1 MPNYIKPTI
10 TVAANKNSATNN
22 PGPLSVA
29 LSLNT
34 ADLLAVDSVQSEI
47 VSITDGGHKILLD
60 GATLSGG
67 DGAGG
72 TVGGYVYFANVSA
85 ASATNFIYIGV
96 GADNDIAADLSAAD
110 QIDDFSDDGA
120 GNANVGATRFMTLA
134 VGEFAWFPWDYTTR
148 LYIDTNAATAQ
159 KLEYWVFDRG

>member
-10 TVAANKNSATNN
+10 TVAANKNTATNN

-29 LSLNT
+29 LSLST
-34 ADLLAVDSVQSEI
+34 ADLLSVDNVQSEI
-47 VSITDGGHKILLD
+47 VSITDGGEKILLD
-60 GATLSGG
+60 GEKLSGG

-72 TVGGYVYFANVSA
+72 TVGGYVYFSNISA
-85 ASATNFIYIGV
+85 ASTTNFIYIGV
-96 GADNDIAADLSAAD
+96 ADDTQAATDMSGTNQVDDMSA
-110 QIDDFSDDGA
+110 
-120 GNANVGATRFMTLA
+120 ATRFMTLK

-159 KLEYWVFDRG
+159 KLEYWVFDRAS

>member
-10 TVAANKNSATNN
+10 TVSANKNSATNN

-34 ADLLAVDSVQSEI
+34 ADLLKVDSVQSEI
-47 VSITDGGHKILLD
+47 VSITDGDHKILLD
-60 GATLSGG
+60 GETLSGG

-72 TVGGYVYFANVSA
+72 TVGGYVYLANVSA
-85 ASATNFIYIGV
+85 TSATNFIYIGV
-96 GADNDIAADLSAAD
+96 ADDTQAAGDLSGTNQVDAMEA
-110 QIDDFSDDGA
+110 
-120 GNANVGATRFMTLA
+120 ATRFMTLA

-148 LYIDTNAATAQ
+148 LYIDTNASSAQ

>member
-10 TVAANKNSATNN
+10 TVSANKNSATNN

-29 LSLNT
+29 LSLST
-34 ADLLAVDSVQSEI
+34 ADLLSVDNVQSEI

-96 GADNDIAADLSAAD
+96 GSDADVAQDLSGTDQMDDFDNDTA
-110 QIDDFSDDGA
+110 
-120 GNANVGATRFMTLA
+120 NAIRFMTLK
-134 VGEFAWFPWDYTTR
+134 VGEFAWFPYDYTTR
-148 LYIDTNAATAQ
+148 LFIDTNAATAQ
-159 KLEYWVFDRG
+159 KLEYWVFDRA

>member
-10 TVAANKNSATNN
+10 TVSANKNSATNN

-34 ADLLAVDSVQSEI
+34 ADLLKVDSVQSEI

-60 GATLSGG
+60 GETLRGG

-85 ASATNFIYIGV
+85 ASTTNFIYIGV
-96 GADNDIAADLSAAD
+96 ADDTQAATDMSGADQVDAMEA
-110 QIDDFSDDGA
+110 
-120 GNANVGATRFMTLA
+120 ATRFMTLA

-148 LYIDTNAATAQ
+148 LYIDTNASSAQ

>member
-10 TVAANKNSATNN
+10 TVAANRNTATNN

-29 LSLNT
+29 LSLST
-34 ADLLAVDSVQSEI
+34 ADLLSVDNVQSEI

-60 GATLSGG
+60 GNTLAGT
-67 DGAGG
+67 DDETGG
-72 TVGGYVYFANVSA
+72 TIGGYVYFANISA

-96 GADNDIAADLSAAD
+96 GDDGDGAQDLSAAD
-110 QIDDFSDDGA
+110 ATDDGSI
-120 GNANVGATRFMTLA
+120 ATRFMTLK

-148 LYIDTNAATAQ
+148 LFIDTNAATAQ
-159 KLEYWVFDRG
+159 KLEYWVFDRAS